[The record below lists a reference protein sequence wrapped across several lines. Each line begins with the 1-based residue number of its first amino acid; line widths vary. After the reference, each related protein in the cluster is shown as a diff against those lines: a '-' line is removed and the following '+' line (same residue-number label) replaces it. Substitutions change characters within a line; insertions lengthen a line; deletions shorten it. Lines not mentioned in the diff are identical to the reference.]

1 MTLTNQTPDSSVVS
15 QLSDTAISSP
25 APQSFLDRFLGRS
38 VSSTT
43 SSPAPP
49 NPNKAEETLRKLPE
63 TKTQSLPV
71 ENVTSAVATLG
82 LSENSNTQQITQIAP
97 EHQNSAEPAHTPSEY
112 EKHTAAVSRNV
123 KSQMHSVEKTP
134 EEVADEEEDTLI
146 RVNADT
152 ESLLSERRPSH
163 PILRFSGGKAL
174 LAHDALENSG
184 LPLGFV
190 WSPFG
195 ELQETR
201 NTSRAPHRCG
211 TCGSFVA
218 KGNGAEGLLIGS
230 SQWTCQFCGRNDN
243 EAGNATAETL
253 NDPSLYPELF
263 VDTVGYEHPQS
274 ANNTRN
280 RRGAIILIVDENLES
295 QEAEWARTATAA
307 VHIAAAE
314 SGLRFALLTTGSGC
328 SAAVRSDDENTLPSM
343 EMMSVATASKLTTN
357 DKERFFLNPP
367 SSVISGTAHT
377 NGTYAE
383 LQKAPT
389 DVFISPRAPSAFM
402 GEERPPLENELDEET
417 EPKKHLVRF
426 PPEAESRRL
435 DMAIFVA
442 YELIRDMVD
451 SESSR
456 ILSLITGPPT
466 LAEHAIRPNF
476 SSVDGKNAEVRSFE
490 GTDTDV
496 ALAKLYEQVG
506 SKAGDMRIALDFLC
520 FSVPD
525 GFAGDIL
532 LGAAKRSRGG
542 LVYSAAHSFSAAS
555 ALAEAAVFLVQRSTS
570 PGVVSIRVSSPL
582 SIARVIGPAFPT
594 ASPHTYAVPGTDP
607 ITGFCVMLKP
617 NLSTEVGTD
626 PPSHAVLQL
635 AAKSSKVTV
644 VVTVR
649 IPLTTIG
656 EEYFSDI
663 DAEICAL
670 ILGKACVVSNG
681 ALTKP
686 SIACRSLD
694 VTVQRLLLG
703 SEKAV
708 GVVRLLYE
716 LRQGL
721 LLGQHVH
728 PNISL
733 ILRSFFLR
741 SECALASLLM
751 SPRLFTNVMTDDAT
765 GLMAEVQ
772 LEKRF
777 LKDDAVH
784 VLDTGFNVFVY
795 VGSGASVE
803 AEEAISESARAVAAR
818 RASPCQL
825 WKLKPGKDAEYLL
838 DMYLSPTNRATG
850 RRRLEPFEQGFVP
863 YCASLARGSSTVK
876 ALQQMKD

>member
-190 WSPFG
+190 W
-195 ELQETR
+195 
-201 NTSRAPHRCG
+201 
-211 TCGSFVA
+211 
-218 KGNGAEGLLIGS
+218 
-230 SQWTCQFCGRNDN
+230 
-243 EAGNATAETL
+243 
-253 NDPSLYPELF
+253 
-263 VDTVGYEHPQS
+263 
-274 ANNTRN
+274 
-280 RRGAIILIVDENLES
+280 GAIILIVDENLES

-417 EPKKHLVRF
+417 EPKKHLV
-426 PPEAESRRL
+426 
-435 DMAIFVA
+435 
-442 YELIRDMVD
+442 
-451 SESSR
+451 
-456 ILSLITGPPT
+456 
-466 LAEHAIRPNF
+466 
-476 SSVDGKNAEVRSFE
+476 
-490 GTDTDV
+490 
-496 ALAKLYEQVG
+496 
-506 SKAGDMRIALDFLC
+506 
-520 FSVPD
+520 
-525 GFAGDIL
+525 
-532 LGAAKRSRGG
+532 
-542 LVYSAAHSFSAAS
+542 
-555 ALAEAAVFLVQRSTS
+555 
-570 PGVVSIRVSSPL
+570 
-582 SIARVIGPAFPT
+582 RVIGPAFPT